1 MLSPV
6 VTPHHTNLMLE
17 RPVFLKEFPSSLT
30 MIEVLGLNN
39 TFTGEIFQKAK
50 MFFQTMI
57 I

>member
-6 VTPHHTNLMLE
+6 VIPHHTNPMLE